1 MKDIFKLTS
10 YTTPTIHIPCE
21 NNVLYVK
28 REDLLPFSF
37 GGNKARIAIE
47 FINDMYEKG
56 MDCIVGYGNAR
67 SNLSR
72 ALANLF
78 YQFSIP
84 CHIISPADVDGTR
97 IETFNSKIVQSCH
110 AEFHYCTKQNVKETV
125 ENVLADLKADGLNP
139 YYIYGDS
146 NGNGNEHTPIKA
158 YRKVYEEIKG
168 EYDYIFLA
176 SGTGMTQGG
185 LLVGKSINKG
195 NEKIVGISVARSSER
210 EINVLKKMVD
220 SYSKR
225 VEKVEVKSKDII
237 VDDSYLC
244 NGYGT
249 YNREIEKV
257 ISEQM
262 IINGMPLDPTYTG
275 KAFWG
280 MMDYLNKNE
289 IQGKKVLF
297 IHTGGTPL
305 FFDYENGIKLKNIK
319 DTKLIQEAVV
329 ALEGNLIPSL
339 SERNVDLKSYAEKL
353 SRFGRVW
360 CHYDS
365 GKPVSIIAGYCN
377 DDKEY
382 TAYLTILAVN
392 VEYRDKKFGTS
403 LITEY
408 ELYAQE
414 RGMKKSKLEV
424 RKNNIAAQ
432 VFYKIHG
439 YEIIG
444 DASETSYY
452 MEKTFG
458 QFHRGRLSENSDNLT

>member
-1 MKDIFKLTS
+1 MKDIFELNN
-10 YTTPTIHIPCE
+10 YTTPTTHIPCK
-21 NNVLYVK
+21 NNELYVK
-28 REDLLPFSF
+28 RDDLLPFSF
-37 GGNKARIAIE
+37 GGNKARIALE
-47 FINDMYEKG
+47 FIYDMYEKG

-72 ALANLF
+72 ALANLC

-84 CHIISPADVDGTR
+84 CHIISPADEDGTR

-110 AEFHYCTKQNVKETV
+110 AKFHYCTKQNVKETV
-125 ENVLADLKADGLNP
+125 ENVLADLKAKGIKP

-146 NGNGNEHTPIKA
+146 NGSGNEHTPMKA
-158 YRKVYEEIKG
+158 YRKVYEEIKK

-195 NEKIVGISVARSSER
+195 KEKIVGISVARSSER
-210 EINVLKKMVD
+210 EANVLKSMID
-220 SYSKR
+220 AYSNR
-225 VEKVEVKSKDII
+225 VEKVEVKPEDII

-249 YNREIEKV
+249 YNRQIEKV

-262 IINGMPLDPTYTG
+262 MINGMPLDPTYTG

-280 MMDYLNKNE
+280 MLDYLDRNE

-305 FFDYENGIKLKNIK
+305 FFDYENGIKLINVK
-319 DTKLIQEAVV
+319 DMKLIQEAVV

-339 SERNVDLKSYAEKL
+339 SERNVDLKAYAEKM
-353 SRFGRVW
+353 SKYGRVW
-360 CHYDS
+360 CHYDC
-365 GKPVSIIAGYCN
+365 GKPVSILAGYCN
-377 DDKEY
+377 DEKEY
-382 TAYLTILAVN
+382 TAYLSILSVN
-392 VEYRDKKFGTS
+392 EEYRSKKFGTS

-414 RGMKKSKLEV
+414 CGMKKSKLEV
-424 RKNNIAAQ
+424 RKNNSRAQ
-432 VFYKIHG
+432 AFYKKYG
-439 YEIIG
+439 YQIIG

-452 MEKTFG
+452 MQKILG
-458 QFHRGRLSENSDNLT
+458 QSNRGGGRTL